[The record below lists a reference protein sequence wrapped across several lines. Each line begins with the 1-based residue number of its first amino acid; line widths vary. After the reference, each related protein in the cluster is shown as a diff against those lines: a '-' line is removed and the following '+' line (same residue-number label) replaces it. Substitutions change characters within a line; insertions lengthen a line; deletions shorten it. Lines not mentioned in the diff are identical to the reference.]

1 MTKFR
6 EFVSRE
12 PVILRAFVAASVGL
26 FVAAFGVDIDP
37 AVVVGFIVAAVGA
50 ASARGSVS
58 PVVEGHR

>member
-1 MTKFR
+1 MAKFR

-12 PVILRAFVAASVGL
+12 PVIVRAFVAGTVGL

-37 AVVVGFIVAAVGA
+37 TVVVGFIIAALGA

-58 PVVEGHR
+58 PVGGP